1 MRIVSDTDE
10 SFSFETLRPL
20 GYAAYGGRHRR
31 GQHHRGGHPRQP
43 ISTNSAYLR
52 ASN

>member
-20 GYAAYGGRHRR
+20 GYAAYGGPTSARSTPSR
-31 GQHHRGGHPRQP
+31 G
-43 ISTNSAYLR
+43 
-52 ASN
+52 ASQATD